1 MDKNTF
7 ELGDNDAAIIFKQDM
22 STEIMLP
29 NMGDDET
36 IDFEKHQNIFVAIAI
51 SGSMGDDDFRK
62 VIGAKLD
69 TMFNKADEMKAADE
83 DTSSVCPSS
92 GCAGCDVKHEEDPG
106 E

>member
-36 IDFEKHQNIFVAIAI
+36 IDFDKHQNIFVAIAI
-51 SGSMGDDDFRK
+51 SGAMGDDDFRK

-69 TMFNKADEMKAADE
+69 AMFTKVEEEKVDE
-83 DTSSVCPSS
+83 D
-92 GCAGCDVKHEEDPG
+92 GCDTDTPG
-106 E
+106 CGGCKGCE